1 MPKKSST
8 ECTNHPPIRLCYVLY
23 VLRDIRGTFKF
34 LPEQYILRCTFFLI
48 SWHPN
53 LFSSN
58 MHIVLIFTG
67 PKTQCNKMWH
77 SKRRY
82 TTAFYLVMLIIVF
95 AVAVAVSPRVPYPAF
110 FYLPRLLHCI
120 HLILIDLFESASNL
134 IYSDKKCLDDVWWQ
148 CMQCFM
154 IT

>member
-1 MPKKSST
+1 MPKKWST
-8 ECTNHPPIRLCYVLY
+8 ECTNHPPVRLCHVLH

-95 AVAVAVSPRVPYPAF
+95 AVAVAVSSKVPYPTF
-110 FYLPRLLHCI
+110 FYPPRLFLTI
-120 HLILIDLFESASNL
+120 YTWYWWSYLNWQGTVSILTR
-134 IYSDKKCLDDVWWQ
+134 DVLRMFDGNACNVSW
-148 CMQCFM
+148 
-154 IT
+154 